1 VKKVFLYSFVIL
13 VFIIVV
19 QSCVP
24 PANNPPTAPNNP
36 VPINGMIDVPLTLT
50 LKWDASTDPDGDT
63 IKYDVYLSSNPSNMV
78 IKALDCTTNSYEIT
92 QPLDYGTKYYWKV
105 VAKDGK
111 GGETEGTV
119 WNFTTKTNNPP
130 SIPSIPDPADNANNV
145 SITPTLSWGKCTDPD
160 GDIVKYDVLFGED
173 GQSLTEMATDLST
186 NSFKITTPLKYETKY
201 LWKVIAKDDNG
212 GQSQGEIWIFTTGS
226 ELNTPPIISNNP
238 TPMDKAGN
246 VGIVPVIS
254 WNSTDPD
261 GDTLTY
267 DIYFGTDPTPTLVQ
281 SNYTDTKYNPGV
293 LSYNTTYYWKIVAKD
308 GKGGV
313 TEGSIWSFRTILKS
327 NTPPAI
333 PSDPT
338 PAHGKT
344 GLDITTIFSWKCSDP
359 DGDELIYDIYFGTSS
374 TPTLVKSDYID
385 TKYYPGELNYS
396 TRYYWKIVAK
406 DGKGG
411 ETSSPVWSFV
421 TMAKP
426 NTPPQKPNNPTPA
439 DKAVDT
445 SITPT
450 LSWQCSDVDGDG
462 LTYDIYF
469 ASNTTLSTAVKVGH
483 TSTSYNPGTLEY
495 STTYYWKIV
504 AKDGKEGTKE
514 GDVWSFTTIAKPN
527 TPPTKPSVLSPANGE
542 NGVSV
547 TQKLSWTSSDA
558 DGDSLKYD
566 VYFGT
571 SATPTLVS
579 SNQEDATYAPTKMS
593 YNTTYYWKVIA
604 IDGKGGITEGDV
616 WSFKT
621 GPEPNTPPAIPSN
634 QKPADGEINVSTN
647 PTLSWQCSDPD
658 GDPITYDVYFGTSA
672 TLAAPVK
679 VGQSEATYTPNVL
692 NYSTRYYWK
701 IVAKDGKGGETSG
714 AVWSFVT
721 MAKPN
726 TPPQVPNNPTPADN
740 ATDTSITP
748 TLSWVCSDVDGDTLM
763 YDIYFGKNP
772 SSLTRVKQDQTN
784 ATYNPGVL
792 DYNKTY
798 YWKIV
803 AKDGKGGEVPS
814 SVWNFTTI
822 PEPNTAPTK
831 PRNPVPANGSTDI
844 DIKSPTLSWLCN
856 DPDGDTLTYDIYFG
870 TDPNPAIKVN
880 NQEGTTYNPGALS
893 YNTTYYW
900 KVVARDRKGGI
911 TEGDVWSFKTGV
923 EPNTAPA
930 VPSNPNPA
938 DNANGTGITPTLS
951 WTSSDPDGDGLT
963 YDVYFGTNPD
973 PDSVKVGQ
981 IDSSYNPGVLNYS
994 TRYYWKIVAKDGK
1007 GGEASSPVWSF
1018 VTMAKPNTPP
1028 QKPNNPIPADKAV
1041 DISITPTLSWQ
1052 CSDVDGDGLTYDVYF
1067 GIDQAPAL
1075 KASDQAVA
1083 TYNPGVLDYNKTYY
1097 WKVVA
1102 KDGKGGTNEGD
1113 VWSFTTI
1120 AKPNTPPTK
1129 PSVLS
1134 PANGENGVSVTQ
1146 KLSWTSSDA
1155 DGDSLKYDV
1164 YFGTSATPT
1173 LVSSNQEDA
1182 TYAPTKMSYN
1192 TTYYWK
1198 VIAIDGKGGI
1208 TEGDVWSFKTGP
1220 EPNTPP
1226 AIPSNQKPADGE
1238 INVSTNPT
1246 LSWQCSDP
1254 DGDPITYD
1262 VYFGTSATLAAPVKV
1277 GQSEATYTPNV
1288 LNYSTR
1294 YYWKIVA
1301 KDGKGGETS
1310 GAVWSFVTMAKPNTP
1325 PQVPN
1330 NPTPADNATDT
1341 SITPTLSWV
1350 CSDVDGD
1357 TLMYDIY
1364 FGKNPSSL
1372 TRVKQDQTNA
1382 TYNPGVLDYNKTYY
1396 WKIVAKDGKGGEVPS
1411 SVWNFTTIPE
1421 PNTAPTKPRNPVPA
1435 NGSTDIDIKSPTLSW
1450 LCNDPDGD
1458 TLTYDIYF
1466 GTDPNPAIKVN
1477 NQEGTTYNPGALSYN
1492 TTYYWKVV
1500 ARDRKGGI
1508 TEGDV
1513 WSFKTGVEP
1522 NAAPAIPSNPTPAN
1536 GLTNVEITPTLS
1548 WQCSDP
1554 DGDGLTYDVYFGTN
1568 PEPDSVKVGQTNS
1581 SYNPGILN
1589 YSTRYYWKIVAKDG
1603 KGGETSSPVWSFV
1616 TMAKPNTPPQKPNN
1630 PTPADKAVDTSITPK
1645 LSWVCSDVDGDT
1657 LMYDVYFGTSSSS
1670 LTRVKQDQT
1679 NATYNP
1685 GVLNYS
1691 TTYYWK
1697 IVAKDGKEGTNEGD
1711 VWSFTTIA
1719 KPNTPPL
1726 SPVNINPANGAKDV
1740 KTTSTLTWTCDDPD
1754 GDVLVYDVY
1763 FGTSATPTLVSSN
1776 QADTSYNPGPMNYST
1791 TYYWKIVAKDPRG
1804 GIKEGSVWSFT
1815 TGAEPNNPPQVPS
1828 NPDPVNRAIGVS
1840 DTPTLSWQCIDPDGD
1855 SLTYDVYFGTSTNP
1869 PLVKSDLE
1877 NTIYD
1882 PGILNYSTT
1891 YYWKVVA
1898 KDGKGGITQGSVWSF
1913 TTIMRPGAINWQ
1925 FVTDNV
1931 IHSSPALGIDG
1942 TIYIGSWDQKLY
1954 AIYPNGTKKWE
1965 FTTNGGVV
1973 SSAAIDGNG
1982 IIYVGS
1988 EDGNLYAINPDGT
2001 KKWEFT
2007 ADGRITSSPAIS
2019 KNGVVYVGC
2028 DDGSLYAINPNG
2040 TQKWK
2045 FTTGGSIKSSPTIDA
2060 NGVVYVGSEDGNLYA
2075 INPNG
2080 SEKWRFDA
2088 ESPIYSGPAIGSD
2101 GTIYVAAFN
2110 GTLYAINPAGGTE
2123 KWSYTMGSYVE
2134 SSPAI
2139 GSDGT
2144 IYIGSYDYKLYA
2156 INPNNTLKWTFP
2168 TNRQITST
2176 PAIGSDGIIY
2186 VGSSDGNLYAIDATG
2201 AKKWEAFIGG
2211 CAYSS
2216 PSIAS
2221 DGTVYIG
2228 SLDGKLYAIKSDS
2241 LGLANSP
2248 WPKFMKNL
2256 RNTGNVLDQ

>member
-1 VKKVFLYSFVIL
+1 MKKVFLYSFVIL

-527 TPPTKPSVLSPANGE
+527 TPP
-542 NGVSV
+542 
-547 TQKLSWTSSDA
+547 
-558 DGDSLKYD
+558 
-566 VYFGT
+566 
-571 SATPTLVS
+571 
-579 SNQEDATYAPTKMS
+579 
-593 YNTTYYWKVIA
+593 
-604 IDGKGGITEGDV
+604 
-616 WSFKT
+616 
-621 GPEPNTPPAIPSN
+621 
-634 QKPADGEINVSTN
+634 
-647 PTLSWQCSDPD
+647 
-658 GDPITYDVYFGTSA
+658 
-672 TLAAPVK
+672 
-679 VGQSEATYTPNVL
+679 
-692 NYSTRYYWK
+692 
-701 IVAKDGKGGETSG
+701 
-714 AVWSFVT
+714 
-721 MAKPN
+721 
-726 TPPQVPNNPTPADN
+726 
-740 ATDTSITP
+740 
-748 TLSWVCSDVDGDTLM
+748 
-763 YDIYFGKNP
+763 
-772 SSLTRVKQDQTN
+772 
-784 ATYNPGVL
+784 
-792 DYNKTY
+792 
-798 YWKIV
+798 
-803 AKDGKGGEVPS
+803 
-814 SVWNFTTI
+814 
-822 PEPNTAPTK
+822 
-831 PRNPVPANGSTDI
+831 
-844 DIKSPTLSWLCN
+844 
-856 DPDGDTLTYDIYFG
+856 
-870 TDPNPAIKVN
+870 
-880 NQEGTTYNPGALS
+880 
-893 YNTTYYW
+893 
-900 KVVARDRKGGI
+900 
-911 TEGDVWSFKTGV
+911 
-923 EPNTAPA
+923 
-930 VPSNPNPA
+930 
-938 DNANGTGITPTLS
+938 
-951 WTSSDPDGDGLT
+951 
-963 YDVYFGTNPD
+963 
-973 PDSVKVGQ
+973 
-981 IDSSYNPGVLNYS
+981 
-994 TRYYWKIVAKDGK
+994 
-1007 GGEASSPVWSF
+1007 
-1018 VTMAKPNTPP
+1018 
-1028 QKPNNPIPADKAV
+1028 
-1041 DISITPTLSWQ
+1041 
-1052 CSDVDGDGLTYDVYF
+1052 
-1067 GIDQAPAL
+1067 
-1075 KASDQAVA
+1075 
-1083 TYNPGVLDYNKTYY
+1083 
-1097 WKVVA
+1097 
-1102 KDGKGGTNEGD
+1102 
-1113 VWSFTTI
+1113 
-1120 AKPNTPPTK
+1120 
-1129 PSVLS
+1129 
-1134 PANGENGVSVTQ
+1134 
-1146 KLSWTSSDA
+1146 
-1155 DGDSLKYDV
+1155 
-1164 YFGTSATPT
+1164 
-1173 LVSSNQEDA
+1173 
-1182 TYAPTKMSYN
+1182 
-1192 TTYYWK
+1192 
-1198 VIAIDGKGGI
+1198 
-1208 TEGDVWSFKTGP
+1208 
-1220 EPNTPP
+1220 
-1226 AIPSNQKPADGE
+1226 
-1238 INVSTNPT
+1238 
-1246 LSWQCSDP
+1246 
-1254 DGDPITYD
+1254 
-1262 VYFGTSATLAAPVKV
+1262 
-1277 GQSEATYTPNV
+1277 
-1288 LNYSTR
+1288 
-1294 YYWKIVA
+1294 
-1301 KDGKGGETS
+1301 
-1310 GAVWSFVTMAKPNTP
+1310 
-1325 PQVPN
+1325 
-1330 NPTPADNATDT
+1330 
-1341 SITPTLSWV
+1341 
-1350 CSDVDGD
+1350 
-1357 TLMYDIY
+1357 
-1364 FGKNPSSL
+1364 
-1372 TRVKQDQTNA
+1372 
-1382 TYNPGVLDYNKTYY
+1382 
-1396 WKIVAKDGKGGEVPS
+1396 
-1411 SVWNFTTIPE
+1411 
-1421 PNTAPTKPRNPVPA
+1421 
-1435 NGSTDIDIKSPTLSW
+1435 
-1450 LCNDPDGD
+1450 
-1458 TLTYDIYF
+1458 
-1466 GTDPNPAIKVN
+1466 
-1477 NQEGTTYNPGALSYN
+1477 
-1492 TTYYWKVV
+1492 
-1500 ARDRKGGI
+1500 
-1508 TEGDV
+1508 
-1513 WSFKTGVEP
+1513 
-1522 NAAPAIPSNPTPAN
+1522 
-1536 GLTNVEITPTLS
+1536 
-1548 WQCSDP
+1548 
-1554 DGDGLTYDVYFGTN
+1554 
-1568 PEPDSVKVGQTNS
+1568 
-1581 SYNPGILN
+1581 
-1589 YSTRYYWKIVAKDG
+1589 
-1603 KGGETSSPVWSFV
+1603 
-1616 TMAKPNTPPQKPNN
+1616 
-1630 PTPADKAVDTSITPK
+1630 
-1645 LSWVCSDVDGDT
+1645 
-1657 LMYDVYFGTSSSS
+1657 
-1670 LTRVKQDQT
+1670 
-1679 NATYNP
+1679 
-1685 GVLNYS
+1685 
-1691 TTYYWK
+1691 
-1697 IVAKDGKEGTNEGD
+1697 
-1711 VWSFTTIA
+1711 
-1719 KPNTPPL
+1719 L

-1740 KTTSTLTWTCDDPD
+1740 KTTSTLSWTCNDPD

-1776 QADTSYNPGPMNYST
+1776 QADTSYNPGTMNYST
-1791 TYYWKIVAKDPRG
+1791 TYYWKVVAKDPRG

-1815 TGAEPNNPPQVPS
+1815 TSAEPNNPPQVPS

-1840 DTPTLSWQCIDPDGD
+1840 ATPTLSWQCIDPDGD

>member
-1 VKKVFLYSFVIL
+1 MKKVFLYSFVIL

-621 GPEPNTPPAIPSN
+621 GS
-634 QKPADGEINVSTN
+634 
-647 PTLSWQCSDPD
+647 
-658 GDPITYDVYFGTSA
+658 
-672 TLAAPVK
+672 
-679 VGQSEATYTPNVL
+679 
-692 NYSTRYYWK
+692 
-701 IVAKDGKGGETSG
+701 
-714 AVWSFVT
+714 
-721 MAKPN
+721 
-726 TPPQVPNNPTPADN
+726 
-740 ATDTSITP
+740 
-748 TLSWVCSDVDGDTLM
+748 
-763 YDIYFGKNP
+763 
-772 SSLTRVKQDQTN
+772 
-784 ATYNPGVL
+784 
-792 DYNKTY
+792 
-798 YWKIV
+798 
-803 AKDGKGGEVPS
+803 
-814 SVWNFTTI
+814 
-822 PEPNTAPTK
+822 
-831 PRNPVPANGSTDI
+831 
-844 DIKSPTLSWLCN
+844 
-856 DPDGDTLTYDIYFG
+856 
-870 TDPNPAIKVN
+870 
-880 NQEGTTYNPGALS
+880 
-893 YNTTYYW
+893 
-900 KVVARDRKGGI
+900 
-911 TEGDVWSFKTGV
+911 
-923 EPNTAPA
+923 
-930 VPSNPNPA
+930 
-938 DNANGTGITPTLS
+938 
-951 WTSSDPDGDGLT
+951 
-963 YDVYFGTNPD
+963 
-973 PDSVKVGQ
+973 
-981 IDSSYNPGVLNYS
+981 
-994 TRYYWKIVAKDGK
+994 
-1007 GGEASSPVWSF
+1007 
-1018 VTMAKPNTPP
+1018 
-1028 QKPNNPIPADKAV
+1028 
-1041 DISITPTLSWQ
+1041 
-1052 CSDVDGDGLTYDVYF
+1052 
-1067 GIDQAPAL
+1067 
-1075 KASDQAVA
+1075 
-1083 TYNPGVLDYNKTYY
+1083 
-1097 WKVVA
+1097 
-1102 KDGKGGTNEGD
+1102 
-1113 VWSFTTI
+1113 
-1120 AKPNTPPTK
+1120 
-1129 PSVLS
+1129 
-1134 PANGENGVSVTQ
+1134 
-1146 KLSWTSSDA
+1146 
-1155 DGDSLKYDV
+1155 
-1164 YFGTSATPT
+1164 
-1173 LVSSNQEDA
+1173 
-1182 TYAPTKMSYN
+1182 
-1192 TTYYWK
+1192 
-1198 VIAIDGKGGI
+1198 
-1208 TEGDVWSFKTGP
+1208 